1 MSRDISK
8 RNRDA
13 NGKYIYNFLI
23 LGIEAGFKRY
33 DGAMGLTLSHTSALH
48 AMRLVRSEGVDV
60 REMGHVALA
69 KPTPWRGK
77 RWTTRAFAADTWAWQ
92 VPSEKNPLHVLVGS
106 SSRRIRLRTVNCH
119 VSGWKLPAHAVLL
132 LDERT
137 STVSPE
143 LLFLQMSDV
152 LSLQE
157 LVMLGYELC
166 GCFSRDANNPL
177 DGPVTDKI
185 APATTVEEISRMV
198 AIAGV
203 HRQTVLAEQA
213 LDYIADHAVSVPE
226 AVLATMYSLP
236 PKELGYGMGPV
247 TLNQRVRIGD
257 DEDAPSRYPDLMLGF
272 APVGINYDGEMHLD
286 LAGLVAIA
294 REAERAEGDEAAWMS
309 IALAEKLAKVRAKVV
324 DDTARN
330 RQLASRGK
338 LVFPMTKENL
348 YGKDNLDRFTR
359 EILQCAHALFGT
371 DTSEYEKVLNDTSL
385 CKERY
390 EMLSKML
397 SSKGS

>member
-13 NGKYIYNFLI
+13 NGKNIYNFLI
-23 LGIEAGFKRY
+23 LGTEAGFKRY
-33 DGAMGLTLSHTSALH
+33 HGAMGLTLSHTSALH

-60 REMGHVALA
+60 RKMDHVALA

-77 RWTTRAFAADTWAWQ
+77 RWTARAFAADIWAWQ
-92 VPSEKNPLHVLVGS
+92 VPSEKNPLHVLVES
-106 SSRRIRLRTVNCH
+106 QLQRVRSRALNCH
-119 VSGWKLPAHAVLL
+119 VCGWDLPAHSVLY
-132 LDERT
+132 LDEHA
-137 STVSPE
+137 SVVAPE
-143 LLFLQMSDV
+143 LLFLQMSDM

-166 GCFSRDANNPL
+166 GCFSCDANNPAK
-177 DGPVTDKI
+177 GPVTDKI
-185 APATTVEEISRMV
+185 APATTVEELVRFVTS
-198 AIAGV
+198 AGAYRHV
-203 HRQTVLAEQA
+203 GQAMNA

-236 PKELGYGMGPV
+236 VKELGYGMGPV

-257 DEDAPSRYPDLMLGF
+257 DRDAPSRYPDIMFEF
-272 APVGINYDGEMHLD
+272 APVGINYDGEVHLD
-286 LAGLVAIA
+286 LAGLVSLA
-294 REAERAEGDEAAWMS
+294 RAAERAEGKEAEQ
-309 IALAEKLAKVRAKVV
+309 IHGELAKKRETVRAKVV
-324 DDTARN
+324 DDAARN
-330 RQLASRGK
+330 RELATRGK

-359 EILQCAHALFGT
+359 EILQCARAFFGT
-371 DTSEYEKVLNDTSL
+371 DTSKYEKVLNDTSL

-390 EMLSKML
+390 EMLSKL
-397 SSKGS
+397 LTHDVR